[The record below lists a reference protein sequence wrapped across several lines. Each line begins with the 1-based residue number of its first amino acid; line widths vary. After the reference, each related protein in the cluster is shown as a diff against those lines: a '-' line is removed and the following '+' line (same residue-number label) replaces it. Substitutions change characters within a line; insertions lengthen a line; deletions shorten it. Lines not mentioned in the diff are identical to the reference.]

1 MPREINQVIEQL
13 SKIEASSAEILSGAE
28 EQKRAYAAEMEQ
40 KKKEFD
46 NALSEQ
52 TEAKL
57 KELRDTLNA
66 EAEQNLQAL
75 RAETETQ
82 SKRLEEWYN
91 ANHTRLAEELFEQ
104 IVRS

>member
-66 EAEQNLQAL
+66 EAEQKRSRIGWRNG
-75 RAETETQ
+75 TTQ
-82 SKRLEEWYN
+82 TTPVWQRNCLSRL
-91 ANHTRLAEELFEQ
+91 
-104 IVRS
+104 